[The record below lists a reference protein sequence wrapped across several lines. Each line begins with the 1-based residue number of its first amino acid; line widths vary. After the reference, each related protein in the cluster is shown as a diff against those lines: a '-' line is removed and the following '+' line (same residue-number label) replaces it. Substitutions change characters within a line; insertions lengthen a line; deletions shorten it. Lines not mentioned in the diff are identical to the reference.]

1 MENQLKATMERFT
14 AEFEQALK
22 ARIGHRAAAPG
33 GIAKMMAYSLLGGG
47 KRLRPFLLFLV
58 CRMFGGDEKTAF
70 SFGCGIEM
78 IHTYSL
84 IHDDLPC
91 MDNDDLRRGKPTSHR
106 AFGECN
112 ALLAGDALL
121 TESFS
126 CFTEPHI
133 PAAQA
138 AEAVRAA
145 ADYAGCTGM
154 IGGQMLDLAAEKN
167 KPDLSALA
175 KLQALK
181 TGALL
186 RLAGALGCISAGI
199 EKEDKR
205 LFATMQYCDGI
216 GAAFQIIDDILDV
229 IGDETV
235 LGKHVGSD
243 AENHKTTFLSFLSAE
258 DARALAALRSAQA
271 CAAIEPYDKDGAL
284 RALAALLL
292 TRKK

>member
-1 MENQLKATMERFT
+1 
-14 AEFEQALK
+14 
-22 ARIGHRAAAPG
+22 
-33 GIAKMMAYSLLGGG
+33 
-47 KRLRPFLLFLV
+47 
-58 CRMFGGDEKTAF
+58 
-70 SFGCGIEM
+70 
-78 IHTYSL
+78 
-84 IHDDLPC
+84 
-91 MDNDDLRRGKPTSHR
+91 
-106 AFGECN
+106 
-112 ALLAGDALL
+112 
-121 TESFS
+121 
-126 CFTEPHI
+126 
-133 PAAQA
+133 
-138 AEAVRAA
+138 
-145 ADYAGCTGM
+145 M

-186 RLAGALGCISAGI
+186 RLAGTLGCISAGI

-205 LFATMQYCDGI
+205 FFATMQYCDGI
-216 GAAFQIIDDILDV
+216 GAAFQIIDDVLDV

-271 CAAIEPYDKDGAL
+271 CAAIEPYDNDGAL

>member
-1 MENQLKATMERFT
+1 MENELKATMERFT

-138 AEAVRAA
+138 A

-167 KPDLSALA
+167 KPDLSALT

-181 TGALL
+181 TGSLL

-205 LFATMQYCDGI
+205 FFATMQYCDGI

-229 IGDETV
+229 IGDEAV

-271 CAAIEPYDKDGAL
+271 CAAIEPYDNDGAL

>member
-1 MENQLKATMERFT
+1 
-14 AEFEQALK
+14 
-22 ARIGHRAAAPG
+22 
-33 GIAKMMAYSLLGGG
+33 
-47 KRLRPFLLFLV
+47 
-58 CRMFGGDEKTAF
+58 
-70 SFGCGIEM
+70 
-78 IHTYSL
+78 
-84 IHDDLPC
+84 

-205 LFATMQYCDGI
+205 FFATMQYCDGI
-216 GAAFQIIDDILDV
+216 GAAFQIIDDVLDV
-229 IGDETV
+229 IGDEAV

-258 DARALAALRSAQA
+258 DARALAALRSVQA
-271 CAAIEPYDKDGAL
+271 CAAIEPYDNDGAL

>member
-1 MENQLKATMERFT
+1 MENELKATMERFT

-58 CRMFGGDEKTAF
+58 CRMFGGDEKTAV

-205 LFATMQYCDGI
+205 FFATMQYCDGI

-243 AENHKTTFLSFLSAE
+243 AENHKPTFLSFLSAE